1 MGQAHSR
8 STTFINT
15 FDPHNHLRAGFN
27 ATDEHTE
34 AERVTQRCCFTQ
46 LVSARTKK
54 CNLAWVCAL
63 NHCSAS
69 LTHGLRSWR
78 EQFMKTDSNSAR
90 FQVRRQIC
98 MFPHILPEG
107 TCFQLR
113 SEDKLFR
120 SIDLDPRNHLIYA
133 FKSWM
138 LIKHLTTDLRC
149 YIQSFPSYTFK
160 KRRAL

>member
-1 MGQAHSR
+1 
-8 STTFINT
+8 
-15 FDPHNHLRAGFN
+15 
-27 ATDEHTE
+27 
-34 AERVTQRCCFTQ
+34 
-46 LVSARTKK
+46 
-54 CNLAWVCAL
+54 
-63 NHCSAS
+63 
-69 LTHGLRSWR
+69 
-78 EQFMKTDSNSAR
+78 MKTDSNSAR

-120 SIDLDPRNHLIYA
+120 SIDLDPRNHLIYT

-149 YIQSFPSYTFK
+149 YIQSFPSYNL
-160 KRRAL
+160 RRDVHYKIPVPHTWGFPGRCASDLHDGPKLASRRTGEWKGRKGQARAGRK